1 MVVGINIQDIT
12 GLQQDI
18 DNMVEIKYTSD
29 GWVCH
34 RYPYDLD
41 EEYQSLEI
49 TESEYQQTLCCREYY
64 AWRVV
69 DGKLELQQYEERIYT
84 SEERLQERIKLHE
97 ATDDDFAKYSR
108 QVRCNVD
115 MPHSQQVLD
124 YIDQYNLQVSDTV
137 NQPNFPQEVTY
148 PEYHLP

>member
-1 MVVGINIQDIT
+1 MIHQADFI
-12 GLQQDI
+12 GLQQGIDI
-18 DNMVEIKYTSD
+18 MKIIKYNKD
-29 GWVCH
+29 GWVCD
-34 RYPYDLD
+34 RYPYDLKDYYSELEVD
-41 EEYQSLEI
+41 EDTYELTMSSNEYM
-49 TESEYQQTLCCREYY
+49 

-69 DGKLELQQYEERIYT
+69 NGELVQEQYETKIWT
-84 SEERLQERIKLHE
+84 LEERLQERIKLHE
-97 ATDDDFAKYSR
+97 VTDDDFAKYSR

-148 PEYHLP
+148 PVYQLP